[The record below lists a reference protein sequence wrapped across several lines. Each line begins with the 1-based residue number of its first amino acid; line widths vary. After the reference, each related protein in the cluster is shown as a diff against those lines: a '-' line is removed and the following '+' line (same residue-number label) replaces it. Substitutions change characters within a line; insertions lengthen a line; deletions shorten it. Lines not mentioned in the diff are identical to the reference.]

1 MYVKNILL
9 QIGQLMREYF
19 ARNLKADVKFIGL
32 LKCEYTESDA
42 VTERIEKTYFIT
54 FYTGDLLKLTL

>member
-1 MYVKNILL
+1 
-9 QIGQLMREYF
+9 MREYF